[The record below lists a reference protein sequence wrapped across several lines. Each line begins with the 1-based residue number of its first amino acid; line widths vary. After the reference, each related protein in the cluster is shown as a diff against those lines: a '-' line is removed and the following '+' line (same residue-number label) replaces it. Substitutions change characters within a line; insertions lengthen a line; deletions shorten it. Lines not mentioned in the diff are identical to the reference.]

1 MGTVVFS
8 GADVKF
14 FLDASPKIRAK
25 RRYKELKSINLQP
38 LEAVERD
45 MDHRDKNDSTRDLA
59 PLKPAEDAIRIDST
73 DLSVETVVERMVT
86 AIVTITD

>member
-1 MGTVVFS
+1 
-8 GADVKF
+8 
-14 FLDASPKIRAK
+14 
-25 RRYKELKSINLQP
+25 
-38 LEAVERD
+38 

-73 DLSVETVVERMVT
+73 DLSIETVVERMVT